1 MVYSRFN
8 IEASLLDFILS
19 QLVNWVYFD
28 WSLSPWVITV
38 PYELYFWSTR
48 LVYGFPY
55 LLLDRTCLSDADS
68 SELSEA
74 EAIIERHV
82 FSRVHEF
89 AMFPNGDV
97 DLERDQ

>member
-1 MVYSRFN
+1 M
-8 IEASLLDFILS
+8 
-19 QLVNWVYFD
+19 
-28 WSLSPWVITV
+28 
-38 PYELYFWSTR
+38 
-48 LVYGFPY
+48 YGFPY